1 MHKNLTEK
9 DQENIDKTISTI
21 NSVWNTWFPKKE
33 KPAPA
38 PAPDTTVPKVPT
50 TPRQPMPPKKSGNKG
65 LIYAGVGVGVLGLG
79 FLIYKII
86 KNKKK

>member
-1 MHKNLTEK
+1 MHKNLTLTEK
-9 DQENIDKTISTI
+9 DQQNIDKTLSTI

-38 PAPDTTVPKVPT
+38 PTQTPT
-50 TPRQPMPPKKSGNKG
+50 PTPTPRQPMPPKKSGNKG

>member
-33 KPAPA
+33 KPEPA
-38 PAPDTTVPKVPT
+38 PTSPT
-50 TPRQPMPPKKSGNKG
+50 GPTPPRQPMPPKKSGNKG